1 MKVDRAF
8 LQQDGVRRAVRDA
21 GHGHLLLSDVE
32 LERSLAQ
39 VLAARDPRQPVWL
52 FAYGSLIWN
61 PTFHYDAREVA
72 RLRGYHRG
80 FYLWSRVNRGTPERP
95 GLVLGLDRG
104 GSCGGVAYRL
114 HEATHA
120 DELALIWR
128 REMIAGTYQ
137 PRWVRVDGTTGA
149 LRAIAF
155 VVDRGKPGYAPRMD
169 DDKVL
174 DVIAGARGHYGA
186 CADYLLETAKALDAS
201 GIRDARIARLAAQLH
216 ARR

>member
-8 LQQDGVRRAVRDA
+8 LQEDGVRRAVREA
-21 GHGHLLLSDVE
+21 GHGHLLLSEAE

-39 VLAARDPRQPVWL
+39 VLAARDARAPVWL

-72 RLRGYHRG
+72 HLRGYHRG
-80 FYLWSRVNRGTPERP
+80 FYLWSRLNRGTPERP

-114 HEATHA
+114 DEATHA
-120 DELALIWR
+120 EELALIWR
-128 REMIAGTYQ
+128 REMIAGTYR
-137 PRWVRVDGTTGA
+137 PRWVRVDAATGT

-155 VVDRGKPGYAPRMD
+155 IVDRSKPGYAARMD

-174 DVIAGARGHYGA
+174 DVIAGAHGHYGA
-186 CADYLLETAKALDAS
+186 CADYLLETAKALADS
-201 GIRDARIARLAAQLH
+201 GIRDARLARLAAQLQT
-216 ARR
+216 RR

>member
-8 LQQDGVRRAVRDA
+8 LQQDGVRSAVRAA
-21 GHGHLLLSDVE
+21 GHGHLLLSDAE

-39 VLAARDPRQPVWL
+39 ILAARDARQPVWL

-61 PTFHYDAREVA
+61 PTFHYDARETA

-80 FYLWSRVNRGTPERP
+80 FYLWSRLNRGTPERP

-114 HEATHA
+114 PEGTHA

-137 PRWVRVDGTTGA
+137 PRWVRVDGATGA

-155 VVDRGKPGYAPRMD
+155 VVDRTKPGYAPRMD
-169 DDKVL
+169 DEKVL
-174 DVIAGARGHYGA
+174 DVIAGAHGHYGA
-186 CADYLLETAKALDAS
+186 CADYLLETAKALTAS
-201 GIRDARIARLAAQLH
+201 GIHDARIARLAARLH
-216 ARR
+216 AGR